1 MNGHPQ
7 TVSVPLGSWAKLNC
21 TVNSCNRYSIINW
34 IVWIESEGLNRTY
47 VRQSENITGGEVQ
60 YNVECNGNSKTVTL
74 DIKTSSTTVVQC
86 QEYKLTSQKIFYS
99 EFAIVIVE
107 SPAEDPL
114 LH

>member
-7 TVSVPLGSWAKLNC
+7 NVSVPLGSRANLNC
-21 TVNSCNRYSIINW
+21 TVNSCNSIVTW
-34 IVWIESEGLNRTY
+34 IVWTESGGFGVVN
-47 VRQSENITGGEVQ
+47 VGGPDNITGGEVQ
-60 YNVECNGNSKTVTL
+60 YTDECIENSKTVTL

-86 QEYKLTSQKIFYS
+86 QEYKRASNKNFYS

-107 SPAEDPL
+107 SPAEVPL

>member
-7 TVSVPLGSWAKLNC
+7 NVSVLLGSWANLNC
-21 TVNSCNRYSIINW
+21 TVNSCNSIVTW
-34 IVWIESEGLNRTY
+34 IVWTESGGFGVVN
-47 VRQSENITGGEVQ
+47 VGGPDNITGGEVQ
-60 YNVECNGNSKTVTL
+60 YTEECSEIENSKTVTL

-86 QEYKLTSQKIFYS
+86 QEYKTASNKNFYS

-107 SPAEDPL
+107 SRAEDPL

>member
-7 TVSVPLGSWAKLNC
+7 TVSVPLGSWANLNC
-21 TVNSCNRYSIINW
+21 TVNSCNSIINW

-47 VRQSENITGGEVQ
+47 VRQSENITGDEVQ
-60 YNVECNGNSKTVTL
+60 YTVECIGNFKTVTL
-74 DIKTSSTTVVQC
+74 DIKTSSTTVVEF
-86 QEYKLTSQKIFYS
+86 QEYKYNSQKIFYS

-107 SPAEDPL
+107 SRAEDPL